1 MNYKAGFVGLIGLP
15 NAGKSTLLNV
25 LVQQKLSIVTSK
37 PQTTRRR
44 VLGVETFTSSQVII
58 VDAPGVVEA
67 SRGLNAFLQKEA
79 QNVIGESDVL
89 VAVLSIDEERKEN
102 LERIIQLVSTA
113 NKPWFYVITK
123 VDLAHY
129 FHRKE
134 QIKSDLKEKY
144 PEVKGIEFS
153 NQWGKDLESFRA
165 DFFALALAS
174 LPTMPC
180 PLYDPE
186 IYTPHS
192 TRELVAEIVREKCFE
207 LLSHELP
214 YQIAVRIRSFDE
226 QEKLVRIEADILVG
240 KENHKAMVIGSG
252 GAKIKQIGQAA
263 RADIEAMLD
272 HPCFLNLTVV
282 VRENWMENR
291 LIMKELGYVSIDKK

>member
-1 MNYKAGFVGLIGLP
+1 M
-15 NAGKSTLLNV
+15 
-25 LVQQKLSIVTSK
+25 
-37 PQTTRRR
+37 
-44 VLGVETFTSSQVII
+44 
-58 VDAPGVVEA
+58 PG
-67 SRGLNAFLQKEA
+67 
-79 QNVIGESDVL
+79 
-89 VAVLSIDEERKEN
+89 
-102 LERIIQLVSTA
+102 
-113 NKPWFYVITK
+113 
-123 VDLAHY
+123 
-129 FHRKE
+129 
-134 QIKSDLKEKY
+134 
-144 PEVKGIEFS
+144 
-153 NQWGKDLESFRA
+153 
-165 DFFALALAS
+165 
-174 LPTMPC
+174 